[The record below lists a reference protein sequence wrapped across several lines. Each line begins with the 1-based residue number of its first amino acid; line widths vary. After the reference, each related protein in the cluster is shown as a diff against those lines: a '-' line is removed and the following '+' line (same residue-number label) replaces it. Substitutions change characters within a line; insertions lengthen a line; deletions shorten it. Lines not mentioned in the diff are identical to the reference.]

1 MGFGAD
7 GKVGKG
13 NWADPTGTIQKS
25 GASKWLD
32 PLGFTKVDNSESAA
46 DRAARLEEERQARI
60 AQNIGQIN
68 KIYDD
73 PRREKDIGDFLS
85 ATRGYYRQ
93 DLDKQKATADRG
105 LKFAMARNGQTGGS
119 VSVDASRNLGQDYQR
134 GVLSADRLAQKAAA
148 DIRSADQASRM
159 NLIAMA
165 QSGSDMTSGASQ
177 AANMLANNLQVGQS
191 QRSAD
196 SLGDVFSGIGT
207 ITKNSRDQAETRRA
221 NRDFYS
227 LLYSPGFGYGNGGR

>member
-7 GKVGKG
+7 GKMGKG
-13 NWADPTGTIQKS
+13 NWADPTGLVQKS

-32 PLGFTKVDNSESAA
+32 PLGLTKVDNSESAA

-73 PRREKDIGDFLS
+73 PSRERDIADFLG
-85 ATRGYYRQ
+85 ATRSYYRQ

-105 LKFAMARNGQTGGS
+105 LKFAMARSGLSGGS
-119 VSVDASRNLGQDYQR
+119 ASVDASRTLGQDYQR

-177 AANMLANNLQVGQS
+177 AANMLANNLQAG
-191 QRSAD
+191 RSANNLD
-196 SLGDVFSGIGT
+196 NLGDIFGGFAKT
-207 ITKNSRDQAETRRA
+207 FENSRNLAAERRGA
-221 NRDFYS
+221 RDYN
-227 LLYSPGFGYGNGGR
+227 LWYQPGFGAGNGGR